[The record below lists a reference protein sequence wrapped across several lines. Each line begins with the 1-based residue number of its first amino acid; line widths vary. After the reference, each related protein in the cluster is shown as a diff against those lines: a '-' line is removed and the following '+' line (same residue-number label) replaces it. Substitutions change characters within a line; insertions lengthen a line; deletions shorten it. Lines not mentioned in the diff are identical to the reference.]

1 MKKIISQVTLIM
13 LIVIIGMSSVFI
25 TKVNAVAS
33 IAGLNV
39 SSAKEGENFT
49 VKLILPSNA
58 AGVEATITVT
68 YSNGASESQKLIYI
82 NHEMMKRDE
91 PVSFKAKAS
100 GQATIKATG
109 ILIYDQDL
117 GLLEQGGEKE
127 QVINIESSTPAP
139 TPNPTPNPN
148 ENSGNQNNN
157 GNTNTTG
164 NNTTKQPEVKNP
176 TFKDVDETVYVVSDC
191 NVRSSCSTDK
201 NVNNKIGGLK
211 AGKSVKRTGVE
222 GTWSRI
228 VFNGK
233 TAYVATR
240 LLTTEEPEKPDTN
253 TVNNTSVKNTT
264 VANNTVVNNTVTN
277 EVTDSNVISKEE
289 MLNQIEQSVGVLPEV
304 GNNIAV
310 VMFSVISITSITVIM
325 GLYYKNKKDEIK

>member
-127 QVINIESSTPAP
+127 QVINIESSTSA
-139 TPNPTPNPN
+139 PTPNPN

-253 TVNNTSVKNTT
+253 IVNNTSVKNTT
-264 VANNTVVNNTVTN
+264 VANNTVVNN
-277 EVTDSNVISKEE
+277 EE